1 MFDDTFSLFWQLAWK
16 IAAICLLIFAAGAFF
31 ADPLSWGLGCLLG
44 GGFTLLRLRMMQSSI
59 EKSVQM
65 DAKRASRYAK
75 AQYILRYFLSAAVL
89 AASAILPWLNPI
101 STVLAMISLKAATYI
116 QGVLDKKFRPEEDYP
131 IVEWEEE
138 EEGEDEEWD
147 RWQTYH
153 RKAGKKLR
161 YELQQGVL
169 KKQPDVNIKAE
180 EASPAEPE
188 EADGQLSLFDP
199 EDPQ

>member
-1 MFDDTFSLFWQLAWK
+1 MFDDKLSLFWQLAWK
-16 IAAICLLIFAAGAFF
+16 ILVICLVIFGVGIFF

-44 GGFTLLRLRMMQSSI
+44 GGFTLIRLRMMQSSI

-89 AASAILPWLNPI
+89 AASAILSWLNPI

-116 QGVLDKKFRPEEDYP
+116 QGILDKKFRPEEEYP

-138 EEGEDEEWD
+138 EDSEDEEWD

-153 RKAGKKLR
+153 RKAGKKLK
-161 YELQQGVL
+161 YELRQGVL
-169 KKQPDVNIKAE
+169 KKQPDVISKTE
-180 EASPAEPE
+180 EPPAEPE
-188 EADGQLSLFDP
+188 EADGQLSLFDQ